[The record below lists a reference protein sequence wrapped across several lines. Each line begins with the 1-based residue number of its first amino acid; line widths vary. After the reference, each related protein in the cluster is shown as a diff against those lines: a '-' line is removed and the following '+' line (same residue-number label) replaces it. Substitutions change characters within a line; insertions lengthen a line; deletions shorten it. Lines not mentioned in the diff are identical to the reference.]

1 MWVSWRS
8 SFIIVHFTKRISLSV
23 AAQLVLWSECK
34 AAALYPRS
42 LEKPEI
48 YENLVDLRDAFSN
61 IK

>member
-1 MWVSWRS
+1 
-8 SFIIVHFTKRISLSV
+8 LSV